1 MEPPNIIN
9 RPPTP
14 SPANRMSLNFPTV
27 HKLTN
32 GLTIIAESIP
42 VEAVNLSIW
51 LNVGSRVESNSI
63 NGMAHFLEHMIFKGT
78 PRLGLGEFE
87 KRVETRGAITNAA
100 TSQDYTNYYIT
111 TAPQYFAELCP
122 LQVDLV
128 LNPSIDAQDFDQE
141 RPVILEEIARSSD
154 NVQRRIY
161 QQSIEMACETL
172 PYRRPVLGSSQV
184 IEDLT
189 NQQMRYFHASNYR
202 PAAMTAVA
210 VGNLPVRELI
220 DIVTESFNTYSS
232 HEGSTQFAG
241 ANPAPP
247 QEEPFSK
254 IVRQDVVDPELQQT
268 RLIMMWRVPGMTE
281 LAETYPLDIVSA
293 VLAQGRTSRLVRDLR
308 EERQL
313 VTGIGV
319 SNSTYALQGI
329 FSVTAQLPT
338 ANLAE
343 AEKRILE
350 HIEILQNQKISPEE
364 IDRVRRQVAN
374 RHIFGNETPSAR
386 ASMYGYY
393 QSICGDLSL
402 GIDYPAKIQSIDA
415 NMLQAAA
422 RQYLPTNAYG
432 VMTVRSP
439 DTD

>member
-1 MEPPNIIN
+1 
-9 RPPTP
+9 
-14 SPANRMSLNFPTV
+14 MSLNSPTV

-42 VEAVNLSIW
+42 VDAVNLSIW
-51 LNVGSRVESNSI
+51 LNVGSRIESDSI

-78 PRLGLGEFE
+78 PRLALGEFE

-141 RPVILEEIARSSD
+141 RPVILEEIARSAD

-172 PYRRPVLGSSQV
+172 PYRRPVLGSSEV
-184 IEDLT
+184 IAGLT

-210 VGNLPVRELI
+210 VGNLPVRDLI

-241 ANPAPP
+241 ANTPPP
-247 QEEPFSK
+247 QEEPFYK
-254 IVRQDVVDPELQQT
+254 VVRQDVVDPELQQT

-281 LAETYPLDIVSA
+281 LGATYPLDIVAA

-343 AEKRILE
+343 VEKRVLE
-350 HIEILQNQKISPEE
+350 HIEILQQHKISPEE

-393 QSICGDLSL
+393 QAMGGDLGL
-402 GIDYPAKIQSIDA
+402 GIDYPKKIQSIDA
-415 NMLQAAA
+415 EMLQTAV

-439 DTD
+439 D